1 MSSRVLGFIEGRH
14 GSSQAAPLKGEFE
27 NEAAVQNH
35 LDRLGIDRSVTG
47 VTKGSLAIENE
58 VRPSSR
64 QALAAR
70 LKVPTPPYLPQTNLP
85 DQLPALRQSKVPFK
99 VKPAKRGTCNDGV
112 RTTSKSRE
120 VLVSNDPWET
130 DTEHLDDTSELTGV
144 GNPGNVPVKSEADLE
159 FKVPVQGYSNQMR
172 TSQTPQKTSDPSFS
186 NATARSGREPY
197 AQPDSNQDGIDE
209 YDNASLYT
217 DPRSQDAYGPGDY
230 SLDRA
235 EVPAHGKRA
244 IKDELYR
251 QQPGGS
257 WHGFD
262 RASYPPNVA
271 PKISAAP
278 ISDNPRQYSPAAR
291 SIGNASMD
299 NDEFD
304 SEDEDTGLQEI
315 DDRSSMFRPVANSSA
330 NDAELPVTE
339 SRKVKRKHSP
349 RVMFQKPDHGLELPF
364 GNSPVATQNHEHAQ
378 IAVHQSLD
386 YDDKTL
392 SSMSYQDLAQESFD
406 TGPSP
411 TELGDP
417 TLRDESTLKEKLLH
431 LHSLEKPREQLQ
443 SLRQGF
449 FSSLPIEQY
458 EECGDLM
465 AEQFSQIILRFKQAR
480 QQKRSIAREFEDEVT
495 VRQEAVEKR
504 KMAVTKD
511 LARLKRA
518 GQDVVQGR

>member
-1 MSSRVLGFIEGRH
+1 MSSKVLGFIEGRH
-14 GSSQAAPLKGEFE
+14 GSSQGAPLKGEFE
-27 NEAAVQNH
+27 NEAAVQSH
-35 LDRLGIDRSVTG
+35 LDRLGIGRSVTG
-47 VTKGSLAIENE
+47 VTKGSLAVENGD
-58 VRPSSR
+58 RPSSR
-64 QALAAR
+64 QALAAQS
-70 LKVPTPPYLPQTNLP
+70 KVPTPPYLPQTNSP
-85 DQLPALRQSKVPFK
+85 DQRTAHRQLKVPFK
-99 VKPAKRGTCNDGV
+99 AKPATRGIRNDGV
-112 RTTSKSRE
+112 RTTSRSRE

-130 DTEHLDDTSELTGV
+130 DTEHLDDTSELTALD
-144 GNPGNVPVKSEADLE
+144 NPGNVPVKSEADPE
-159 FKVPVQGYSNQMR
+159 FKVPLHGYSTKMR
-172 TSQTPQKTSDPSFS
+172 TSQTPHKPRDPSLG
-186 NATARSGREPY
+186 NATASPGREPY
-197 AQPDSNQDGIDE
+197 AQPDSNQDGVDE
-209 YDNASLYT
+209 YDNASQYT
-217 DPRSQDAYGPGDY
+217 NPRSQDAYGPGDY
-230 SLDRA
+230 SLERA

-251 QQPGGS
+251 QQPGAS

-262 RASYPPNVA
+262 RGSYPPNVA
-271 PKISAAP
+271 PKILAVP
-278 ISDNPRQYSPAAR
+278 ISDFPRQYSPTAR
-291 SIGNASMD
+291 SIGNASLD
-299 NDEFD
+299 NDESE
-304 SEDEDTGLQEI
+304 SEDGDTGLQET
-315 DDRSSMFRPVANSSA
+315 DDRSLMFRRVANSSA

-339 SRKVKRKHSP
+339 SQKVKRKHS
-349 RVMFQKPDHGLELPF
+349 RGVVFQKPDHGLELPF
-364 GNSPVATQNHEHAQ
+364 TNSPVATQNHEHAQ
-378 IAVHQSLD
+378 NTVRQSLD
-386 YDDKTL
+386 YDVKTL

-417 TLRDESTLKEKLLH
+417 ALRDESTLKEKLLH

-465 AEQFSQIILRFKQAR
+465 AEQFSQTILKFKQAR

-504 KMAVTKD
+504 KVAVTKD